1 LSEKNMKKT
10 KKTWKGS
17 CFLNYLNSHS
27 RSRNHFISNQEQKK
41 KFSAAKKVK
50 KKIEKGRHK
59 KCFNSLANFPRQF
72 CPSFV
77 KCWLTTSSTEL
88 LKKNSAL

>member
-50 KKIEKGRHK
+50 KR
-59 KCFNSLANFPRQF
+59 
-72 CPSFV
+72 
-77 KCWLTTSSTEL
+77 
-88 LKKNSAL
+88 LKKDVTKNASTLSPIFQDNFVPLSWNVD